1 MPALIRDERLT
12 EDTLAFPDEE
22 RRSVP
27 GGAYTLE
34 DWLEAGCPE
43 AAMIQLYPEDSCAA
57 LLPHLERVTGI
68 AVFFPVFS
76 DGRGFSIARELR
88 ESGFSGELRARG
100 HILPDQVHFLRRCGF
115 NAFQPDDASRL
126 PACLERLRQFSD
138 HYQASI
144 DQPMP
149 RFRRR
154 A

>member
-1 MPALIRDERLT
+1 MAELIRDERLT
-12 EDTLAFPDEE
+12 EDALDFPGED
-22 RRSVP
+22 RRGTP

-34 DWLEAGCPE
+34 DWLQADSPD
-43 AAMIQLYPEDSCAA
+43 ATMIQLYPDDSCDA
-57 LLPHLERVTGI
+57 LRPHLKRVAGI
-68 AVFFPVFS
+68 AVYFPVFS

-88 ESGFSGELRARG
+88 EAGFSGELRARG

-115 NAFQPDDASRL
+115 NAFQPDDATRL
-126 PACLERLRQFSD
+126 SACLERLQLFSD

-144 DQPMP
+144 DQPVP